1 MRTRTTTVMLAS
13 SIALCTPVLGDDA
26 IEHEIVEAIAEVVE
40 ENYVY
45 PDKGDSAASML
56 RAALESGAYDTL
68 KGDELAG
75 ALRMALVEH
84 TRDLHFAVQ
93 GLPEGWTPP
102 SDEEE
107 AEQRRAPQA
116 PFGFNAIERLDGNI
130 GYIDLRGF
138 AGAQYIEDTVEAAM
152 RLVQGCETLIFD
164 LRRNGGGDPSAV
176 ALITSY
182 LYDPS
187 EPVHLNSLYSRP
199 DDSTKEYWTHNQ
211 INTTLA
217 MPDVPV
223 YVLTS
228 SMTFSAA
235 EEFSYN
241 LRNLKRATIVG
252 ETTGGGAHPVD
263 HVLFHSDA
271 TDRYYQLVLPT
282 ARAISPITN
291 TNWEGTGVKPHI
303 ECDAEEALDQ
313 ALHAAYSH
321 LLAAGNEKVRFGI
334 ASLNARLAP
343 ITLSSAE
350 LNAYAGDYTD
360 REFRIDDDRLMY
372 RRIGVSDFRPLLCI
386 EKDQFIIEG
395 LDGFILEFDRDPLD
409 KIVAVSGH
417 YAQGHTDRSVRS
429 ESAN

>member
-1 MRTRTTTVMLAS
+1 MHLPLTTV
-13 SIALCTPVLGDDA
+13 ALSAALILSTPAPGGEP
-26 IEHEIVEAIAEVVE
+26 IEHEIVEAIAEAVE

-45 PDKGDSAASML
+45 PEMGVSAAGLL
-56 RAALESGAYDTL
+56 REQLSSGAYENL
-68 KGDELAG
+68 EGEALAG
-75 ALRMALVEH
+75 AIHNALIEH
-84 TRDLHFAVQ
+84 TNDLHFAVR
-93 GLPEGWTPP
+93 GLPTGWAPP
-102 SDEEE
+102 ASDED

-116 PFGFNAIERLDGNI
+116 PFGFNAVQRLDGNV

-138 AGAQYIEDTVEAAM
+138 ANADYIGDTVESAM

-199 DDSTKEYWTHNQ
+199 DDKTTEYWTHNE
-211 INTTLA
+211 INTDLA

-228 SMTFSAA
+228 GMTFSAA

-263 HVLFHSDA
+263 FILLHSDA

-282 ARAISPITN
+282 ARAISPITK
-291 TNWEGTGVKPHI
+291 TNWEGTGVEPHI
-303 ECDAEEALDQ
+303 ACDADGALDQ
-313 ALHAAYSH
+313 ALLDAYSK
-321 LLAAGNEKVRFGI
+321 LLAEGNEQVRFGI
-334 ASLNARLAP
+334 ASLTARLDP
-343 ITLSSAE
+343 VELSGAD
-350 LNAYAGDYTD
+350 LAQYQGTYTD
-360 REFRIDDDRLMY
+360 REFRVDQGRLMY
-372 RRIGVSDFRPLLCI
+372 RRIGVSDFRPLTCVGD
-386 EKDQFIIEG
+386 DQFVIDGFE
-395 LDGFILEFDRDPLD
+395 GFILRFDRDQGD
-409 KIVAVSGH
+409 AIGSVTGH
-417 YAQGHTDRSVRS
+417 YVQGHTDKSPRT
-429 ESAN
+429 EPAN

>member
-1 MRTRTTTVMLAS
+1 MHLPLTTV
-13 SIALCTPVLGDDA
+13 ALSAALILSTPAPGGEP
-26 IEHEIVEAIAEVVE
+26 IEHEIVEAIAEAVE

-45 PDKGDSAASML
+45 PEVGVSAAGLL
-56 RAALESGAYDTL
+56 REQLSSGAYENL
-68 KGDELAG
+68 EGEALAG
-75 ALRMALVEH
+75 AIHNALIEH
-84 TRDLHFAVQ
+84 TNDLHFAVR
-93 GLPEGWTPP
+93 GLPTGWAPP
-102 SDEEE
+102 ASDED

-116 PFGFNAIERLDGNI
+116 PFGFNAVQRLDGNV

-138 AGAQYIEDTVEAAM
+138 ANADYIGDTVESAM

-199 DDSTKEYWTHNQ
+199 DDKTTEYWTHNE
-211 INTTLA
+211 INTDLA

-228 SMTFSAA
+228 GMTFSAA

-263 HVLFHSDA
+263 FILLHSDA

-282 ARAISPITN
+282 ARAVSPITN
-291 TNWEGTGVKPHI
+291 TNWEGTGVTPHI
-303 ECDAEEALDQ
+303 ECDADGALDQ
-313 ALHAAYSH
+313 ALLDAYSK
-321 LLAAGNEKVRFGI
+321 LLANGNEQVRFGI
-334 ASLNARLAP
+334 ASLTARLDP
-343 ITLSSAE
+343 VELSGAD
-350 LNAYAGDYTD
+350 LAQYQGTYTD
-360 REFRIDDDRLMY
+360 REVKLEDGKLLY
-372 RRIGVSDFRPLLCI
+372 RRVGVSGFRPLVCI
-386 EKDQFIIEG
+386 DEDTFVI
-395 LDGFILEFDRDPLD
+395 DGFEGFIMEFERAEDGSVGA
-409 KIVAVSGH
+409 INGI
-417 YAQGHTDRSVRS
+417 YQQGHTDRSERDG
-429 ESAN
+429 

>member
-1 MRTRTTTVMLAS
+1 MLTPRTLITIATTMTLTMPALA
-13 SIALCTPVLGDDA
+13 DDNA
-26 IEHEIVEAIAEVVE
+26 IERELVEAIAEVVE

-75 ALRMALVEH
+75 ALRMALVGH
-84 TRDLHFAVQ
+84 TNDLHFSVQ
-93 GLPEGWTPP
+93 GLPKGWTPP
-102 SDEEE
+102 SSEEE
-107 AEQRRAPQA
+107 ATQRRAPQA

-138 AGAQYIEDTVEAAM
+138 AGADYIEDTVEAAM

-217 MPDVPV
+217 MPEVPV

-241 LRNLKRATIVG
+241 LRNLERATIVG

-263 HVLFHSDA
+263 QILFHSDA

-303 ECDAEEALDQ
+303 ECDADEALDQ
-313 ALHAAYSH
+313 ALHAAYTK
-321 LLAAGNEKVRFGI
+321 LLAQGNEQVRFGI
-334 ASLNARLAP
+334 ASLNARLSP
-343 ITLSSAE
+343 INPSTEE
-350 LNAYAGDYTD
+350 LDALAGTYTD
-360 REFRIDDDRLMY
+360 REFQRVDDQLMY
-372 RRIGVSDFRPLLCI
+372 RRIGVSDFRPLVCVDT
-386 EKDQFIIEG
+386 DQFIIDG
-395 LDGFILEFDRDPLD
+395 LDGFILAFERDD
-409 KIVAVSGH
+409 SGAIIAVTGN
-417 YAQGHTDRSVRS
+417 YAQGHTDRSVRD
-429 ESAN
+429 

>member
-1 MRTRTTTVMLAS
+1 MRQYTTPLALITSFACTSTTVSAN
-13 SIALCTPVLGDDA
+13 P
-26 IEHEIVEAIAEVVE
+26 IEREIVEAIAEAVE

-45 PDKGDSAASML
+45 PDKGDSAASLLHDALASGEYDDLQGDALANLL
-56 RAALESGAYDTL
+56 RTH
-68 KGDELAG
+68 
-75 ALRMALVEH
+75 LVEH
-84 TRDLHFAVQ
+84 TNDLHFAVR

-102 SDEEE
+102 STEDE

-138 AGAQYIEDTVEAAM
+138 AGADYITDTVESAM
-152 RLVQGCETLIFD
+152 RLVQGSETLIFD
-164 LRRNGGGDPSAV
+164 LRQNGGGDPNAV

-199 DDSTKEYWTHNQ
+199 DDTTTEYWTHDR
-211 INTTLA
+211 INTDLA

-228 SMTFSAA
+228 RGTFSAA

-241 LRNLKRATIVG
+241 LRNLERATIIG

-263 HVLFHSDA
+263 FVLLHSDE

-303 ECDAEEALDQ
+303 ECDASEALDQ
-313 ALHAAYSH
+313 ALHAAYTK
-321 LLAAGNEKVRFGI
+321 LLAQGNEQVRFGI

-343 ITLSSAE
+343 MSLTSAE
-350 LNAYAGDYTD
+350 LDAYTGSYTD
-360 REFRIDDDRLMY
+360 REFKRVDDRLMY
-372 RRIGVSDFRPLLCI
+372 RRIGVSDFRPLVCVDT
-386 EKDQFIIEG
+386 DQFIIDG
-395 LDGFILEFDRDPLD
+395 LDGFILQFTRDENNA
-409 KIVAVSGH
+409 ITAVTGN
-417 YAQGHTDRSVRS
+417 YAQGHSDVSMRSMGG
-429 ESAN
+429 N

>member
-1 MRTRTTTVMLAS
+1 MHTTRTL
-13 SIALCTPVLGDDA
+13 IALATTMTMTTTALADDA
-26 IEHEIVEAIAEVVE
+26 IEREIVEAIAEAVE

-45 PDKGDSAASML
+45 PDMGSSAASLL
-56 RAALESGAYDTL
+56 RASLASGAYDALT
-68 KGDELAG
+68 GDELAN

-84 TRDLHFAVQ
+84 TNDLHFAVR

-102 SDEEE
+102 STEDE

-138 AGAQYIEDTVEAAM
+138 AGADYIADTVEAAM

-164 LRRNGGGDPSAV
+164 LRQNGGGDPHAV

-199 DDSTKEYWTHNQ
+199 DDTTTEYWTHNK

-228 SMTFSAA
+228 RGTFSAA

-241 LRNLKRATIVG
+241 LRNLERATLVG

-263 HVLFHSDA
+263 FVLLHSDE

-303 ECDAEEALDQ
+303 ECDASDALDQ
-313 ALHAAYSH
+313 ALHAAYTK
-321 LLAAGNEKVRFGI
+321 LLAQGNEQVRFGI

-343 ITLSSAE
+343 MSLTIAE
-350 LNAYAGDYTD
+350 LDAYAGSYTD
-360 REFRIDDDRLMY
+360 REFKRVDDRLMY
-372 RRIGVSDFRPLLCI
+372 RRIGVSDFRPLVCVDT
-386 EKDQFIIEG
+386 DQFIIDE
-395 LDGFILEFDRDPLD
+395 LDGFILQFTRDENNT
-409 KIVAVSGH
+409 ITAVTGN
-417 YAQGHTDRSVRS
+417 YAQGHSDVSMRSMGG
-429 ESAN
+429 N